1 MTLINVDH
9 INPFLMASSKI
20 LKQMCTVDV
29 KLGKPH
35 IKEPIF
41 LDNTLIIIIGF
52 TGERKGQ
59 VMIVLNEPVAL
70 DLASRMIMMPITEM
84 DDISKS
90 AIAELGNMIMGNAAT
105 IFSNKGIAIDITP
118 PTLGLGT
125 MSFSTKYA
133 QNISIPMTYE
143 DNKVIEVNVAIKE

>member
-20 LKQMCTVDV
+20 LKEMCTIDI
-29 KLGKPH
+29 KFGKPY

-41 LDNTLIIIIGF
+41 LENTYIIIIGF

-59 VMIVLNEPVAL
+59 VMIVLDESVAL

-118 PTLGLGT
+118 PTLGKGT
-125 MSFSTKYA
+125 ISFLTKYA
-133 QNISIPMTYE
+133 QNISIPMTYG
-143 DNKVIEVNVAIKE
+143 DNKVIEVNVAV

>member
-20 LKQMCTVDV
+20 LKEMCTIDI
-29 KLGKPH
+29 KFGKPY

-41 LDNTLIIIIGF
+41 LENTYIIIIGF

-59 VMIVLNEPVAL
+59 VMIVLDESVAL

-118 PTLGLGT
+118 PTLGKGT
-125 MSFSTKYA
+125 ISFLTKYA
-133 QNISIPMTYE
+133 QNISIPMTYG
-143 DNKVIEVNVAIKE
+143 DNKVIEVNVAVKE